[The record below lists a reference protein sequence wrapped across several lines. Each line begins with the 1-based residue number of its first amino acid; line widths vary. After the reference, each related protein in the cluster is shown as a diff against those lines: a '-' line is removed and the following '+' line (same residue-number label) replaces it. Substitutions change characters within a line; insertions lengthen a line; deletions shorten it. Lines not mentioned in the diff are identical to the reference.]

1 MASFGNEALS
11 FGKQEMSWGTGYF
24 ASLSQG
30 NNAPTF
36 PALTLA
42 NVHPRL
48 LPGFLRYLGPFRHQI
63 FLGQLNHGRYAEN
76 FLTNPPVI
84 ANYNY
89 PWISGQVIAFKPLP
103 TFELGFDH
111 VIIFGGANN
120 SNYGWTGWLGR
131 ATGLDTGTVS
141 SGNTHSQAG
150 VFLKLYFPSLRD
162 TQVYQETLGDDN
174 LSAEVRPIG
183 GALPFLSVSYQGGVY
198 VPRLTADGLTDA
210 RFEYAILNPNYA
222 SHVDSL
228 YFAYDGALMGD
239 PMGPDA
245 SEIDLDLGRWIN
257 YRYKADVDL
266 FYTERAP
273 RFDVPDVSKERSGG
287 FAIDLL
293 QIPTGT
299 SIQNFSL
306 LGSLKVRVACE
317 YVHDLNWQRE
327 QSSVRTLVLISG
339 ALWPSWGS
347 WSWR

>member
-1 MASFGNEALS
+1 MA
-11 FGKQEMSWGTGYF
+11 
-24 ASLSQG
+24 
-30 NNAPTF
+30 
-36 PALTLA
+36 
-42 NVHPRL
+42 
-48 LPGFLRYLGPFRHQI
+48 
-63 FLGQLNHGRYAEN
+63 
-76 FLTNPPVI
+76 
-84 ANYNY
+84 
-89 PWISGQVIAFKPLP
+89 
-103 TFELGFDH
+103 
-111 VIIFGGANN
+111 
-120 SNYGWTGWLGR
+120 GR

-174 LSAEVRPIG
+174 LSAEVSPIG

-228 YFAYDGALMGD
+228 YFAYDGALMVTQWVRMLQKSIWTWGAGSTTD
-239 PMGPDA
+239 TRPM
-245 SEIDLDLGRWIN
+245 WTCH
-257 YRYKADVDL
+257 
-266 FYTERAP
+266 TERAP

-299 SIQNFSL
+299 YIQNFSL